1 MISLIYTQTV
11 ALRFKS
17 HNNLSWNKK
26 FRHENMLET
35 RKQFE
40 EEIRVKN
47 HTFQVHHFYIFFP
60 EQHIRDIGTAQSN
73 NRALC
78 LWSITI

>member
-1 MISLIYTQTV
+1 MISLIYTQTI
-11 ALRFKS
+11 ALHFKS
-17 HNNLSWNKK
+17 HNNLSGNKK

-47 HTFQVHHFYIFFP
+47 HTFQVHHFYFFFP
-60 EQHIRDIGTAQSN
+60 RGKYT
-73 NRALC
+73 
-78 LWSITI
+78 

>member
-1 MISLIYTQTV
+1 MISLIYTQTI
-11 ALRFKS
+11 ALHFKS

-47 HTFQVHHFYIFFP
+47 HTFQVHHFYFFFP
-60 EQHIRDIGTAQSN
+60 GEKYT
-73 NRALC
+73 
-78 LWSITI
+78 